1 MATVIGVGGVF
12 FKARDPQALRAW
24 YERVLGLEMQDWNG
38 TVFLPQTMVEQPGA
52 GTVFSL
58 FPEDTDYFEPST
70 KPFMINLAVDDL
82 AGILERAKG
91 HGVEPVRS
99 FEDQPNGRFAHIVD
113 PEGTT
118 LELWEPAPMA

>member
-12 FKARDPQALRAW
+12 LKARDPDGLRAW

-38 TVFLPQTMVEQPGA
+38 TVFLPQAMVDQPGA

-58 FPEDTDYFEPST
+58 FPEDTDYFAPSS
-70 KPFMINLAVDDL
+70 KPFMVNLAVDDL
-82 AGILERAKG
+82 EGILARAMEQ
-91 HGVEPVRS
+91 GVEPVRT
-99 FEDQPNGRFAHIVD
+99 FEDQPNGRFAHILD

-118 LELWEPAPMA
+118 LELWEPKPMG